1 MAILQEVDKCMRCGG
16 CTTACKRTWTLK
28 NFTNIADVKPQR
40 AIVNPRQRLAIK
52 SQKRVDMGPFIRFSC
67 WHCPDPPCA
76 KACPLGAIT
85 KEANGAVS
93 VDNVKCNPSACK
105 SGTGPRPCEI
115 DCQRGGYP
123 KVGEAYE
130 SGAYA
135 GLDKMNK
142 CTLCSGR
149 AGLDDPAK
157 SNMLPTT
164 ATLAEV
170 QAVPEKAHMPACVST
185 CPAKAMK
192 WDTRENLIA
201 YANANYYLA
210 DGTKNWYG
218 NGSMM
223 WGSKKVMLT
232 PAKADPFIEDHI
244 SPMTSSLLSGSKMIL
259 PTIVVGGLAA
269 LSARR
274 VRNEEA
280 SAVTGG
286 EV

>member
-1 MAILQEVDKCMRCGG
+1 MAIFQEVDKCMRCGG
-16 CTTACKRTWTLK
+16 CTIACKREWGLK
-28 NFTNIADVKPQR
+28 NFTDIETVKPQR
-40 AIVNPRQRLAIK
+40 SVVNPRQRLAIK

-93 VDNVKCNPSACK
+93 VDNTKCDPSACSTNAIK
-105 SGTGPRPCEI
+105 PCEI
-115 DCQRGGYP
+115 QCQRGGYP
-123 KVGEAYE
+123 KVGDAYE
-130 SGAYA
+130 ATPGVV
-135 GLDKMNK
+135 KMNK

-149 AGLDDPAK
+149 AGEDDPTK
-157 SNMLPTT
+157 NNMLPTT
-164 ATLAEV
+164 ATQAEID
-170 QAVPEKAHMPACVST
+170 AVPEKAHMPACVST
-185 CPAKAMK
+185 CPAKAMR

-201 YANANYYLA
+201 FAEANYYLA

-244 SPMTSSLLSGSKMIL
+244 TPMTSSMLSGSKMIL
-259 PTIVVGGLAA
+259 PTLVVGGLAA

-274 VRNEEA
+274 VRNEA
-280 SAVTGG
+280 DAVNGG